1 MFSFINTSR
10 SAFGHDIRR
19 FEAAIPRGWFDKT
32 GTDSTGEI
40 RNLVEFHHASFPL
53 QQLQQS
59 KHDDPINR

>member
-10 SAFGHDIRR
+10 SAFVRHIQL
-19 FEAAIPRGWFDKT
+19 FEAAIPRGRFDKT